1 MYPAERRQAL
11 MKLINERG
19 FVSIS
24 DLAERLDVSEITIRR
39 DLNYL
44 EREGLVEKVA
54 GGGRMP
60 KSTMEPAFL
69 NKRILQ
75 QTEKSAIAQAALQRI
90 EPGMTL
96 GLSAGTTTW
105 ALAQQVKP
113 GAPNLDHLTFVTNST
128 NIATVL
134 QANGWSDILLLGGQ
148 FRTPSDALIGP
159 LAEENA
165 RRLHTDLLFLGVH
178 GADLAYGL
186 TTPNLQEAAINRV
199 MMEQT
204 ESVVAVFDHTKWGIR
219 ALAHLAHFEEVDV
232 VITNINQARD
242 ELSDADPSQS
252 EISKSAELRATVDEL
267 RKLGPEVVIA
277 QVD

>member
-1 MYPAERRQAL
+1 MYPAERRHAL
-11 MKLINERG
+11 MNIINERG
-19 FVSIS
+19 FVSIQ

-75 QTEKSAIAQAALQRI
+75 PNEKTAIAKAALRRI
-90 EPGMTL
+90 EPGMTI

-105 ALAQQVKP
+105 TLAQQIKP
-113 GAPNLDHLTFVTNST
+113 GIQNLEQLTFVTNST

-134 QANGWSDILLLGGQ
+134 QANGWTDILLLGGQ
-148 FRTPSDALIGP
+148 FRTPSDALVGP
-159 LAEENA
+159 LAEDNA
-165 RRLHTDLLFLGVH
+165 RKLHTDLLFLGVH

-204 ESVVAVFDHTKWGIR
+204 ETVAAVFDHTKWGIR
-219 ALAHLAHFEEVDV
+219 ALAHLARFEEVDV
-232 VITNINQARD
+232 VITNID
-242 ELSDADPSQS
+242 EAGDREVS
-252 EISKSAELRATVDEL
+252 IDEL
-267 RKLGPEVVIA
+267 RKLGPEVIIA
-277 QVD
+277 EVE